1 MYTHTQNLLRLHFI
15 VVLYGFTAILG
26 RLISM
31 DATEMVWYRML
42 IAVAVL
48 AGYALYKGYR
58 FKIGR
63 ADMVKLALIGLIV
76 AVHWI
81 TFFRAIKI
89 STVSVA
95 LGTFASTTLF
105 ASFIEP
111 WVLKRPIRLL
121 EVMTGLVII
130 GGLYLIFSFETNY
143 TEGIITALF
152 SAFLAALFTVL
163 NQTFTH
169 KYSPVEISVLEL
181 GFGFL
186 GLSLWMWYQ
195 NPEWAHFPVPD
206 MTDTLWLAILA
217 VVCTSYAF
225 VVSVDVMKTISP
237 YVVVLTVNLE
247 PVYSIVLAYFV
258 FGDTEHMSTGF
269 YVGTVI
275 ILAAVFLHPYLV
287 RIKKPEGF

>member
-1 MYTHTQNLLRLHFI
+1 MYSHTQNLFRLHFI

-26 RLISM
+26 RLITL

-48 AGYALYKGYR
+48 AGYAAYKGNR
-58 FKIGR
+58 FNISKI
-63 ADMVKLALIGLIV
+63 DMAKLALIGLVV

-81 TFFRAIKI
+81 TFFRSIKI

-111 WVLKRPIRLL
+111 WVLKRPVRAI
-121 EVMTGLVII
+121 EVITGLVII
-130 GGLYLIFSFETNY
+130 GGLYMIFRFETNY
-143 TEGIITALF
+143 TEGIITALI

-169 KYSPVEISVLEL
+169 KYPPVEISVVEL

-186 GLSLWMWYQ
+186 GLSIWMWAQ
-195 NPEWAHFPVPD
+195 NPTLTGFPIPHLSDSV
-206 MTDTLWLAILA
+206 WLIILA

-237 YVVVLTVNLE
+237 YTVVLTINLE
-247 PVYSIVLAYFV
+247 PVYSIALAYFI
-258 FGDTEHMSTGF
+258 FGDTEHMSAGF
-269 YVGTVI
+269 YAGTMV
-275 ILAAVFLHPYLV
+275 ILAAVFLYPYLQ
-287 RIKKPEGF
+287 RRF